1 MAKDRLSGKLAVI
14 LHADVAGST
23 ALVQQDEQL
32 AHDRIQETF
41 HRFGDTI
48 AKYQGHV
55 RELRGDALLAEFE
68 RASDA
73 VTAAL
78 AFQADQIHYN
88 TQLNDSIQPT
98 VRVGIAMGEVIIAD
112 DTITGVGVVLAQR
125 LEQLSEPG
133 GLVIQGAAYETI
145 PGRFPF
151 EYVNLGEHE
160 VKGFDEPVRADS
172 ASLKPD
178 THIPQPGPLVHRT
191 RNKIIAVASIAVIIA
206 GITLMWVKPWEIR
219 EEPAS
224 LERMAFPLPD
234 RPSIAVLPFVNMS
247 NDKEQEY
254 FVDGMTEDLITDLSN
269 LPGLFVIARN
279 SVFTY
284 KGISVKIRQVAEEL
298 GVRYVLEGSVR
309 RVGDQIRINAQLI
322 DATTGGHLWAKRYDG
337 LLDDVFKLQDA
348 VTQSIVTALA
358 VSLVEESGNQDR
370 NETDNLEAY
379 DAFLRGWAHYQLATR
394 DDFAKAVPYY
404 EKAIA
409 LDPNYGR
416 AHAALAVVYWES
428 WSSEWV
434 RSLGIS
440 YQEAIEKAQY
450 HLQEAMNN
458 PTPLAHQVSSKLLTW
473 QNRWD
478 EAIAAAEHAIALDA
492 GNPRGYAAM
501 ARVLSKV
508 GKPAEALDFI
518 EKAIRLDPQSDYLWR
533 MGEIQYH
540 LQRYEEAGATMLRAT
555 RRNPDD
561 EWNFLLLA
569 ATYGHLGREQEAR
582 SAIETFNEL
591 RANAGRGA
599 YTLRHING
607 WTYKEEAE
615 KEHLR
620 EGLRKA
626 GLPEGSR
633 VVAITSGGT
642 SPKKVEGAITI
653 DATRAKTLYD
663 RAVPFVDVR
672 DDADWNAGHIPD
684 AVHLE
689 LYNVFSEARLSKIV
703 GKNEEVVIHCAGPSC
718 GRSAGACV
726 SAVSWGFTR
735 VYYFRDGFPAW
746 KAAEHPFK
754 MP

>member
-1 MAKDRLSGKLAVI
+1 
-14 LHADVAGST
+14 
-23 ALVQQDEQL
+23 
-32 AHDRIQETF
+32 
-41 HRFGDTI
+41 
-48 AKYQGHV
+48 
-55 RELRGDALLAEFE
+55 
-68 RASDA
+68 
-73 VTAAL
+73 
-78 AFQADQIHYN
+78 
-88 TQLNDSIQPT
+88 
-98 VRVGIAMGEVIIAD
+98 
-112 DTITGVGVVLAQR
+112 
-125 LEQLSEPG
+125 
-133 GLVIQGAAYETI
+133 
-145 PGRFPF
+145 
-151 EYVNLGEHE
+151 
-160 VKGFDEPVRADS
+160 
-172 ASLKPD
+172 
-178 THIPQPGPLVHRT
+178 
-191 RNKIIAVASIAVIIA
+191 
-206 GITLMWVKPWEIR
+206 
-219 EEPAS
+219 
-224 LERMAFPLPD
+224 
-234 RPSIAVLPFVNMS
+234 MS

-337 LLDDVFKLQDA
+337 LLDDVFELQDE

-379 DAFLRGWAHYQLATR
+379 DAFLRGWAHYQLDTR

-404 EKAIA
+404 EKAVA

-416 AHAALAVVYWES
+416 AHAALAAVYWDS
-428 WSSEWV
+428 WDSEWV

-440 YQEAIEKAQY
+440 FQEATEKAQY

-458 PTPLAHQVSSKLLTW
+458 PTPLAHRVSSKILTW

-478 EAIAAAEHAIALDA
+478 EAIAAAENAIALDA
-492 GNPRGYAAM
+492 GNPSGYEAM

-508 GKPAEALDFI
+508 GKHAEALDFI
-518 EKAIRLDPQSDYLWR
+518 EKAIRLDPQSDYLYR
-533 MGEIQYH
+533 MGVIQYH

-561 EWNFLLLA
+561 DFNFLLLA

-599 YTLRHING
+599 YTLAHINE

-615 KEHLR
+615 KEQLR

-626 GLPEGSR
+626 GLPEGSP
-633 VVAITSGGT
+633 VVAITPGGT

-653 DATRAKTLYD
+653 DATRAKTLFD

-689 LYNVFSEARLSKIV
+689 LFNVFSEARLSKIV
-703 GKNEEVVIHCAGPSC
+703 GKNEEVVFHCAGPSC

-746 KAAEHPFK
+746 KAAGHPFK